1 VTETFTVSA
10 TAAGSGNQ
18 TIPLAITAKDG
29 ATSFTV
35 SPTDLA
41 VNVAFS
47 SLAASFDNTGI
58 SNESDPTS
66 ASFDTGGESYSEQQ
80 LTTLGFAPGAPFT
93 HDGIPYTW
101 PSAAP
106 GSPDNV
112 IGNGQAIEMSGQ
124 GSMLG
129 VLGASN
135 NGNATG
141 PVTVIYTDGTTTTG
155 QVTLN
160 DWFSDAEPAP
170 GDILLTTPNW
180 DHSPAQGP
188 HAVSVYAQSIPI
200 DPTKTVA
207 DVILPS
213 SMTQLSTAN
222 APFHVF
228 ALGIGTPPAASS
240 AQAKQTHAKQAHVKK
255 AHAEKAHAEKAHAEK
270 AGR

>member
-1 VTETFTVSA
+1 VSA

-35 SPTDLA
+35 SPTDLS
-41 VNVAFS
+41 VNVAFT

-58 SNESDPTS
+58 SNESDPAS

-80 LTTLGFAPGAPFT
+80 LTAATPMLPPGASFT
-93 HDGIPYTW
+93 HDGIPYMW
-101 PSAAP
+101 PSAAA

-112 IGNGQAIEMSGQ
+112 IGAGQAIEMSGQ
-124 GSMLG
+124 GSELG
-129 VLGASN
+129 VIGASN

-160 DWFSDAEPAP
+160 DWFSDAESAP
-170 GDILLTTPNW
+170 GDILVTTSNW
-180 DHSPAQGP
+180 DHSAAQSP
-188 HAVSVYAQSIPI
+188 HPVSVYAQSIPI

-228 ALGIGTPPAASS
+228 ALGIGTPSPAPAASS
-240 AQAKQTHAKQAHVKK
+240 AQAKQAHAKQAHSKR
-255 AHAEKAHAEKAHAEK
+255 AHTKK